1 MIEYKLITTKVVIE
15 DKTVN
20 TYGIV
25 CEEND
30 KITQCIQDVSSDKNF
45 VLKTI
50 KNFNENKLA
59 PEHFF
64 DAIEDSII

>member
-1 MIEYKLITTKVVIE
+1 MTKYEIIVTKIVVE
-15 DKTVN
+15 DETVN

-25 CEEND
+25 CKENNR
-30 KITQCIQDVSSDKNF
+30 ITKYIIDVSADKNF
-45 VLKTI
+45 VLQTVKE
-50 KNFNENKLA
+50 FNDNQLA